1 MNAGDSLPIVEKLVS
16 QDDVDRYA
24 DASGDHNPIH
34 VDPEFAAGSQFGRR
48 IAHGMMIA
56 ASISE
61 MMVKAFGQQWHR
73 SGRMKIRFRA
83 PVFPGETIRAT
94 GTIKSVRPLENDT
107 KVVCSV
113 QVTKGN
119 DETAITGDV
128 RVRIETV

>member
-1 MNAGDSLPIVEKLVS
+1 MNAGDSLPTVEKLVS
-16 QDDVDRYA
+16 QEDVDRYA

-61 MMVKAFGQQWHR
+61 MMVKAFGHQWHN

-94 GTIKSVRPLENDT
+94 GTVKSVRPLENDT
-107 KVVCSV
+107 EVVCSV

-119 DETAITGDV
+119 NETAITGDAS
-128 RVRIETV
+128 VRIDTI

>member
-1 MNAGDSLPIVEKLVS
+1 LNVGDALPVVEKVVS
-16 QDDVDRYA
+16 QNDVNRYA
-24 DASGDHNPIH
+24 DAAGDHNPIH
-34 VDPEFAAGSQFGRR
+34 VDADFAASSQFGSR

-61 MMVKAFGQQWHR
+61 LMVQTFGQQWHQ

-83 PVFPGETIRAT
+83 PVYPGETIRAT
-94 GTIKSVRPLENDT
+94 GVVKSMKPLEGVT
-107 KVVCSV
+107 EVVCSV

-119 DETAITGDV
+119 DETAITGDA

>member
-1 MNAGDSLPIVEKLVS
+1 MNAGDSLPTVEKLVS
-16 QDDVDRYA
+16 QDDVNRYA
-24 DASGDHNPIH
+24 DAAGDHNPIH
-34 VDPEFAAGSQFGRR
+34 VDPEFAADSQFGRR

-61 MMVKAFGQQWHR
+61 MMAQVFGQQWHR

-94 GTIKSVRPLENDT
+94 GTVKSVRPLENDT
-107 KVVCSV
+107 EVVCSV

-119 DETAITGDV
+119 NETAITGDAS
-128 RVRIETV
+128 VRIDTI